1 MPIAETQHAS
11 NAGAPTFDPSWAPP
25 NPGPWMQDRAHTPA
39 PNSRIS
45 VELYPD
51 GFTRGFAETTDAYG
65 ALVTLVMASVNGYTY
80 HQVKPFD
87 LPGPDGPM
95 SPEQIGAEFGR
106 RIEAAAG
113 AFGSQLWLDHLRVW
127 DTEYKPDSLR
137 LHRDLNTPDLSV
149 LDTDELR
156 AHIDRCAV
164 HLKEM
169 VYQHHRFNMS
179 AMLPV
184 GDFALQVSEWT
195 GMPPSVLFKA
205 LEGASPVSSLI
216 PPEMTAAVDALRAD
230 AESCRLVAVVDG
242 NEEAA
247 AQRLALVATR
257 LPAVADYLKA
267 TRYRLV
273 DGFDVTR
280 PTLGEC
286 PNLVLGKFAAALA
299 CDPEA
304 ASARA
309 AAFAEGIRTD
319 LPVEKRAA
327 FDELL
332 GNARACYRLRDERGI
347 YSDVSAFGLMRL
359 AMLEVGRRMVASG
372 RLHSVDD
379 VLEADSKELAALLD
393 GSAEPSADELC
404 RRAIDRQALT
414 VAGSPRFLGPPPP
427 EPPPVDQLP
436 PPLARVMSALGFMI
450 DGVLGELPEPG
461 GTDTVINGIAI
472 GNGTYEGRARVARTF
487 LEILELE
494 PGEVLVTPS
503 TGEAMNSM
511 IHLVGAIVTDH
522 GSFASHAAIMAR
534 ELGFP
539 AVVGTADGSRRIPNG
554 ARVRVNGDTGE
565 VTILSS

>member
-1 MPIAETQHAS
+1 MSITEGEHAS
-11 NAGAPTFDPSWAPP
+11 TTGAPTFDPSWNPP

-45 VELYPD
+45 IELYPD
-51 GFTRGFAETTDAYG
+51 GFTRGFAESTENYG
-65 ALVTLVMASVNGYTY
+65 ALVTLAMASVNGYTY
-80 HQVKPFD
+80 HQVQPFD

-95 SPEQIGAEFGR
+95 APEQIGAEFGR
-106 RIEAAAG
+106 RVEAAAG
-113 AFGSQLWLDHLRVW
+113 AFGSQLWLDHLRLW
-127 DTEYKPDSLR
+127 DVECKPQSLR
-137 LHRDLNTPDLSV
+137 LHRELNTPDLAT
-149 LDTDELR
+149 LHADDLR
-156 AHIDRCAV
+156 AHIERCAV

-184 GDFALQVSEWT
+184 GDFALQVSAWT

-216 PPEMTAAVDALRAD
+216 PPEMTVALEALRND
-230 AESCRLVAVVDG
+230 AESCRLIAIVDG

-247 AQRLALVATR
+247 AERLGIIAER
-257 LPAVADYLKA
+257 LPAVADYLQE
-267 TRYRLV
+267 TSYRLV

-286 PNLVLGKFAAALA
+286 PSLVLGKFVAALA

-304 ASARA
+304 ASVRA
-309 AAFAEGIRTD
+309 AAFAAGIRNE
-319 LPVEKRAA
+319 LPVENRPA

-332 GNARACYRLRDERGI
+332 EHARACYRLRDERGI

-372 RLHSVDD
+372 RLRAVAD
-379 VLEADSKELAALLD
+379 VLETDSQELAALLH
-393 GSAEPSADELC
+393 GSALPSADEL
-404 RRAIDRQALT
+404 RQRSIDRNALGI
-414 VAGSPRFLGPPPP
+414 AGSPRFLGPPPP

-436 PPLARVMSALGFMI
+436 PPLARVMAALGFMI
-450 DGVLGELPEPG
+450 DGILGELPEPV
-461 GTDTVINGIAI
+461 GTESVINGIAI

-487 LEILELE
+487 LEILQLE

-565 VTILSS
+565 VTVLSS